1 MSFRFLNQSPVY
13 LDNAGAPCAG
23 GSLTFTDT
31 GTTTPKTI
39 YSDKALSTPATNP
52 APLDSSGRAQ
62 VGDIWGSGSYRVVLK
77 NSSGTTIKTLDNVDE
92 LSTSAAI
99 PSQTGNNGEYLTTDG
114 SNLSWGAIS
123 QLPSQTGNAG
133 KYIKTDGTTATWATV
148 SSVPV
153 TNTVTSTGTLT
164 PTSSYDAFHVTAQ
177 AAPITIANPT
187 GTWAD
192 GQGCVIRLKDDGTA
206 RAITFGSNYDAF
218 DIALPTTT
226 IATKVMY
233 IPFVFN
239 SATSKYNVIRPS
251 KQV

>member
-1 MSFRFLNQSPVY
+1 MSFRFLNQAPVY
-13 LDNAGAPCAG
+13 LDNAGVPCAG

-31 GTTTPKTI
+31 ATTTPKTV
-39 YSDKALSTPATNP
+39 YSDKALTTPISNP
-52 APLDSSGRAQ
+52 LTLDSAGRAP
-62 VGDIWGSGSYRVVLK
+62 VDIWGSGSYRVVLK

-99 PSQTGNNGEYLTTDG
+99 PSQTGNSGEFLTTDG
-114 SNLSWGAIS
+114 SNLSWAVIDAI
-123 QLPSQTGNAG
+123 PSQTGNAG
-133 KYIKTDGTTATWATV
+133 KYLKTDGTTATWATV

-164 PTSSYDAFHVTAQ
+164 PTSGYDAFHVTAQ

-187 GTWAD
+187 GSWAD
-192 GQGCVIRLKDDGTA
+192 GQGCVVRIKDDGTA

-226 IATKVMY
+226 VATKVMY
-233 IPFVFN
+233 IPFIYN
-239 SATSKYNVIRPS
+239 LATTKFNVIRAS